1 MVHQLEFAKSFPVQH
16 CHESIKRKFCCEDEE
31 DTIKQDFIIK
41 RRYIRPIKRVIKKTA
56 ENGPVFFP
64 NSGAYGCCYA
74 IATPEENTMM
84 IL

>member
-31 DTIKQDFIIK
+31 DTIKQ